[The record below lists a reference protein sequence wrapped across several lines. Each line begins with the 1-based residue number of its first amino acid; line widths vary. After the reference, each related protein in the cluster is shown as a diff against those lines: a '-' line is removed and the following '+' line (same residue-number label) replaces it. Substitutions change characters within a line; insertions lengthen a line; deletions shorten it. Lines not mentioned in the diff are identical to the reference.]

1 MTKYLNIISVIFRWA
16 LGALFIFSGAV
27 KSVDPIGTSIFVDKY
42 LATYSMEW
50 LLPMSELIA
59 VGLSVMEFALGVL
72 LILGVWRRVVTIIV
86 AIVLLLFSVL
96 TLLSATVLPIGDCGC
111 FGDALKFSPW
121 ATFLKNIIL
130 LPIAIALL
138 KWSDEPQQTTT
149 TTNVV
154 LLCLAMLAPISVNLY
169 ALSHL
174 PLVDFLPYKVG
185 TNLRE
190 EIAKEQEAVQSVL
203 RFRNIAT
210 DEIIEFDATDTSCW
224 ADEELEFVE
233 SALVVKDGRE
243 LNYSDFHLYSDNVDV
258 TDEIIATPGHIV
270 LLCVNDKS
278 AIDASAKEVIA
289 KIGSNY
295 PKQALYIVSSEE
307 LAPQEL
313 SLEASSLYID
323 AMTLRSIIRADV
335 GVVILKDGIVEFKAN
350 IKNL

>member
-1 MTKYLNIISVIFRWA
+1 MTKYRNIISVIFRWA

-50 LLPMSELIA
+50 LLPMSEVIA

-72 LILGVWRRVVTIIV
+72 LILGVWRRVVVTITT
-86 AIVLLLFSVL
+86 IVLLIFSVL

-111 FGDALKFSPW
+111 FGDALKLSPW

-138 KWSDEPQQTTT
+138 KWSDEPQQIKTKY
-149 TTNVV
+149 VV
-154 LLCLAMLAPISVNLY
+154 VLCLALLAPSLINLY

-203 RFRNIAT
+203 RFRSILT

-258 TDEIIATPGHIV
+258 TDEIIATPGRIV
-270 LLCVNDKS
+270 LLCVNNKS

-295 PKQALYIVSSEE
+295 PKQALYIVSSDE

>member
-1 MTKYLNIISVIFRWA
+1 MTKYRNIISVIFRWA

-72 LILGVWRRVVTIIV
+72 LILGVWRRVVVTITT
-86 AIVLLLFSVL
+86 IVLLLFSVL

-111 FGDALKFSPW
+111 FGDALKLSPW
-121 ATFLKNIIL
+121 TTFLKNIIL

-138 KWSDEPQQTTT
+138 KWSDEPQQTITKD
-149 TTNVV
+149 VV
-154 LLCLAMLAPISVNLY
+154 VLCLAMLAPSLINLY

-203 RFRNIAT
+203 RFRSILT

-258 TDEIIATPGHIV
+258 TDEIIATPGRIV
-270 LLCVNDKS
+270 LLCVNNKS
-278 AIDASAKEVIA
+278 AFDASAKEVIA